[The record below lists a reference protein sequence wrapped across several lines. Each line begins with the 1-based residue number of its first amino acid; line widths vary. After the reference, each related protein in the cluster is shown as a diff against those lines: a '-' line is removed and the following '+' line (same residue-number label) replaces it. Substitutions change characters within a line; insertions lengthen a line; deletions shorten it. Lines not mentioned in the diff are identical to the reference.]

1 MTTQKKPYKPVQ
13 STPEMAAMTTPPLSA
28 THEREVAQPHS
39 PTIPSPKRL
48 SSVVFGDEDVSA
60 EVARVP
66 DLPSSWL
73 DRLLQLSTTLPVREG
88 EVEVVGVVLDVTAE
102 LLDGAAIGVCF
113 VDADRQQQIV
123 RRADRG
129 SHSVDPTRLF
139 PGYSHEV
146 VLELPELAG
155 STLHAASDDPDILS
169 PSSPAARLLAR
180 IANVL
185 RSGLAH
191 ARLYAKALKSDT
203 TVHDLESQMVQAEK
217 LASLGQIA
225 AGLVHEL
232 NNPLTSIVAYTDYLT
247 KRWMV
252 KRDADPSGAAGDEL
266 ERLRRIGESAHRLL
280 RFTRDLVTYAR
291 PSSETPVPVV
301 LHGVIDQALV
311 FCDHVLSETGT
322 TVERAFGD
330 GISPVRGIPEQ
341 LTQVFVNLVTNAC
354 HAMSASGGKVS
365 ISTELCD
372 GDDAV
377 RVVVKD
383 TGAGIPADN
392 LARIFVPFFTTKASG
407 RGTGLGLSI
416 VKNIIESHGGTITVA
431 SEVAIGTSFVITLPA
446 ALR

>member
-1 MTTQKKPYKPVQ
+1 MTTSKKPLEAPPVAP
-13 STPEMAAMTTPPLSA
+13 SMTTPPLSA
-28 THEREVAQPHS
+28 THEREVAYPHS

-60 EVARVP
+60 EIPRAP
-66 DLPSSWL
+66 ELPSAWL
-73 DRLLQLSTTLPVREG
+73 DRLLQLATTLPVRDG

-102 LLDGAAIGVCF
+102 LLDGAAVGVCF
-113 VDADRQQQIV
+113 VDADNTQRIV

-169 PSSPAARLLAR
+169 ATSPAARLLAR

-191 ARLYAKALKSDT
+191 ARVYAKALKSDG

-252 KRDADPSGAAGDEL
+252 KRDADATGATSDEL

-280 RFTRDLVTYAR
+280 RFTRDLVSYAR

-311 FCDHVLSETGT
+311 FCDHVLTETGT
-322 TVERAFGD
+322 KVERGFGD

-354 HAMSASGGKVS
+354 HAMAAGGGSVS
-365 ISTELCD
+365 ISTELTE
-372 GDDAV
+372 GDDFV
-377 RVVVKD
+377 RIVVKD
-383 TGAGIPADN
+383 SGTGISPAN
-392 LARIFVPFFTTKASG
+392 IQRIFLPFFTTKASG

-416 VKNIIESHGGTITVA
+416 VKNIIESHGGSITVE
-431 SEVAIGTSFVITLPA
+431 SELSIGTSFVICLPA
-446 ALR
+446 AVR